1 MAGAADLAR
10 FLMRSRVMMA
20 PRRLETDPAA
30 DSCVGDKTDQ
40 LSELGEGPDEA
51 ETEEME
57 APVEWID
64 PWREH

>member
-1 MAGAADLAR
+1 
-10 FLMRSRVMMA
+10 MMA
-20 PRRLETDPAA
+20 PRRLETDPAG
-30 DSCVGDKTDQ
+30 DSLVGDKTDQ

-64 PWREH
+64 PWRD